1 MGNFMYILNL
11 KTSYLKDLD
20 NFDNKT
26 YNKLTKKLKIVLP
39 MMIEG
44 KWFEL
49 SLMPYRSHKLKGKY
63 NNYFDLHLAGDIV
76 LIYSINESE
85 NIIDLV
91 RIGTHNQVFT

>member
-1 MGNFMYILNL
+1 MYSLNL

-26 YNKLTKKLKIVLP
+26 YNKVVKKLKIVLQ
-39 MMIEG
+39 MMTEG

-49 SLMPYRSHKLKGKY
+49 SLMPYRAHKLQGKY
-63 NNYFDLHLAGDIV
+63 KNYFDLHISGDIV
-76 LIYSINESE
+76 LIYGINESD

-91 RIGTHNQVFT
+91 RIGTHNQVFS